1 MGHFFDSLNFN
12 ITGAHLAEVLNLT
25 PARISQLTND
35 GTFNR
40 RQGGYDLEE
49 CVRAYCRLA
58 KIGPTSAAMAAAKLR
73 KAEADA
79 RMAESMAMAAEGKTI
94 AVIEVESLVAQ
105 MGAAVRAALLSLR
118 QTLPERLTG
127 LDAQEVSVELDKEI
141 RRVMQIIY
149 DCNLPTHEG

>member
-1 MGHFFDSLNFN
+1 
-12 ITGAHLAEVLNLT
+12 
-25 PARISQLTND
+25 
-35 GTFNR
+35 
-40 RQGGYDLEE
+40 
-49 CVRAYCRLA
+49 
-58 KIGPTSAAMAAAKLR
+58 MAAAKLR